1 MLCKRLALH
10 GIDVWLDEENLKP
23 GQDWQFEVKKA
34 VRNSDVILVCLSRA
48 SVNREGFIQ
57 KEITF
62 ALDVADEKPEGTIFL
77 IPAKL
82 EECDVP
88 ERLRRWHWV
97 SLFEESGIERLLS
110 SLLVRMRDIEIQDPN
125 VSNTIPDEN
134 RGPIETKAKLPP
146 KILQAAGILEPHRTE
161 HSFKS
166 VGGLDALK
174 RWLTLRRAAF
184 FYKGPERVPPPRG
197 ILLFGPPGCGKSLIV
212 TATANEWAVP
222 LFRLDFGKIF
232 GSYVGQ
238 SEENMRAAFS
248 LAQSSAPC
256 ILWVD
261 EVDLRLAAA
270 GRDRPVDPIVIRM
283 INMLLLWFAE
293 ATQVFTIATA
303 NDLDRIPP
311 ELLRPGTFDQ
321 LFFVD
326 LPTSE
331 ERAAILAVAL
341 TNAGQDSTRLD
352 LNRHAAASHGFSG
365 SQIHEAV
372 VSALY
377 ETLFGASERTVLQ
390 DRHLEAAFSSVKPM
404 LEIMGPSLDRLRERR
419 QNSGWQRA

>member
-1 MLCKRLALH
+1 MALGKPLRKR
-10 GIDVWLDEENLKP
+10 VWHRKTLVFAASSNERHRNTRSEC
-23 GQDWQFEVKKA
+23 VK
-34 VRNSDVILVCLSRA
+34 
-48 SVNREGFIQ
+48 
-57 KEITF
+57 
-62 ALDVADEKPEGTIFL
+62 
-77 IPAKL
+77 
-82 EECDVP
+82 
-88 ERLRRWHWV
+88 H
-97 SLFEESGIERLLS
+97 
-110 SLLVRMRDIEIQDPN
+110 DPY
-125 VSNTIPDEN
+125 EN

-293 ATQVFTIATA
+293 ATSF
-303 NDLDRIPP
+303 
-311 ELLRPGTFDQ
+311 
-321 LFFVD
+321 
-326 LPTSE
+326 
-331 ERAAILAVAL
+331 
-341 TNAGQDSTRLD
+341 
-352 LNRHAAASHGFSG
+352 H
-365 SQIHEAV
+365 
-372 VSALY
+372 
-377 ETLFGASERTVLQ
+377 
-390 DRHLEAAFSSVKPM
+390 DRHGK
-404 LEIMGPSLDRLRERR
+404 
-419 QNSGWQRA
+419 